1 MKGQILNFS
10 AQSNSG
16 AISGEDGERYSF
28 DGSDWQGNRPPARG
42 MSVDFTVE
50 GNQAKDIYVAVSR
63 TSSLA
68 ASMASS
74 GKSKTTAGL
83 LGIFLGHLGI
93 HKFYL
98 GFTGPGL
105 VFLLINTVGWTV
117 SWMLLWIP
125 HIIVGIIAFIEGIIY
140 LTKSDEEFE
149 QIYVI
154 GKRKWF

>member
-10 AQSNSG
+10 VQSNSG

-28 DGSDWQGNRPPARG
+28 DGSDWQGNDSPARG

-50 GNQAKDIYVAVSR
+50 GNQAKDIYVAVNR
-63 TSSLA
+63 ASSSA
-68 ASMASS
+68 ASSS
-74 GKSKTTAGL
+74 GKSKTAAGL

-117 SWMLLWIP
+117 SWMLLWTP
-125 HIIVGIIAFIEGIIY
+125 HIVVGIIAFIEGIIY